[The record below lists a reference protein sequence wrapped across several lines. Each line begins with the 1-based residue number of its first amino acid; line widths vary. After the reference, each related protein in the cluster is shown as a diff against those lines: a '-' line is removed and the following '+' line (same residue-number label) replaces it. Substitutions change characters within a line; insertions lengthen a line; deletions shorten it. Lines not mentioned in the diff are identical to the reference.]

1 MSTAAVIGQDI
12 HDVDPASL
20 ENSPSARMV
29 PRTSGSISMAKG
41 SGVLTER
48 GGGWFYK
55 RNESALTRDAATEEY
70 TARFAPVE
78 QVARIPDGSPLT
90 GAMGSFSIWPA
101 MGRWMWWSSSDRWPA
116 SMNEPMSRIGNPFR
130 AFRSIPN
137 LAWND
142 PNLKFIDLTGDG
154 HADVLITEEQA
165 FTWYPSLAEE
175 GFGAANRLSVPTD
188 EERGRMSC
196 LPTAPRRY
204 RLPTCRET
212 ATDIVRIRNGDVC
225 YWPNSAMAASAPK

>member
-1 MSTAAVIGQDI
+1 
-12 HDVDPASL
+12 
-20 ENSPSARMV
+20 
-29 PRTSGSISMAKG
+29 
-41 SGVLTER
+41 
-48 GGGWFYK
+48 
-55 RNESALTRDAATEEY
+55 
-70 TARFAPVE
+70 
-78 QVARIPDGSPLT
+78 
-90 GAMGSFSIWPA
+90 MGSFSIWPA

-130 AFRSIPN
+130 AFRSHSN

-225 YWPNSAMAASAPK
+225 YWPNLGYGCFGAKVTMDNAPWFDTPDQFDPRRLRLADIDGSGVTDIIYLAQHGPVSGSTSRAMPGAKPTSCPAFPVDNVASVAAVDLLGNGTACLV